1 MWILELSNFINLS
14 LLQIRH
20 LWRLLYKKTALAVF
34 SEVGFS
40 VGALTRWQRVT
51 TERWVLQN
59 AADGWRLDVT
69 VPQSPLWVTSLGD
82 LYVWSAVAKLNMQ
95 EKPFQ
100 CASPLAPAC
109 RREKVLLGAAVT
121 ALEAQVRVWGFFYQ
135 AWDAEI
141 LNAEKKHAVIKT
153 WDNSLIPS
161 NI

>member
-1 MWILELSNFINLS
+1 MVTVAAVKPVCICTVIELGLSNSVNSGTLEFTNLS

-82 LYVWSAVAKLNMQ
+82 LYV
-95 EKPFQ
+95 
-100 CASPLAPAC
+100 
-109 RREKVLLGAAVT
+109 
-121 ALEAQVRVWGFFYQ
+121 
-135 AWDAEI
+135 
-141 LNAEKKHAVIKT
+141 
-153 WDNSLIPS
+153 
-161 NI
+161 